1 MDLAKGTLAAC
12 HEAAPIPL
20 QCYLFWPF
28 KVDWHA
34 FETIIT
40 GSALPMEIFYF
51 TFAAILLYLAADWIL
66 KRMETAAGKR
76 FEKRS
81 LIFFAILMTMAVTS
95 FALIR
100 TLTSQ

>member
-1 MDLAKGTLAAC
+1 
-12 HEAAPIPL
+12 
-20 QCYLFWPF
+20 
-28 KVDWHA
+28 
-34 FETIIT
+34 
-40 GSALPMEIFYF
+40 MEIIYF
-51 TFAAILLYLAADWIL
+51 TLTAILLYLGSDWIL
-66 KRMETAAGKR
+66 RRIETAAGKR

>member
-1 MDLAKGTLAAC
+1 MKRGT
-12 HEAAPIPL
+12 PL
-20 QCYLFWPF
+20 QCYLFWQLQ
-28 KVDWHA
+28 VDWHA
-34 FETIIT
+34 FKVLVT
-40 GSALPMEIFYF
+40 GSELPMEIFYF
-51 TFAAILLYLAADWIL
+51 TLAAAILYVAADWIL

-100 TLTSQ
+100 SLTGQ